1 VSAPVEDAFTNESL
15 PVEVALVVVISV
27 EYRVGTVSAPVD
39 DALRN
44 EKRPVEVPL
53 VKEVSASVVCPA
65 TLSV

>member
-1 VSAPVEDAFTNESL
+1 MVAAPVDDAFTNESL
-15 PVEVALVVVISV
+15 PVVVALVVLMFV

-53 VKEVSASVVCPA
+53 VKEVSASVV
-65 TLSV
+65 